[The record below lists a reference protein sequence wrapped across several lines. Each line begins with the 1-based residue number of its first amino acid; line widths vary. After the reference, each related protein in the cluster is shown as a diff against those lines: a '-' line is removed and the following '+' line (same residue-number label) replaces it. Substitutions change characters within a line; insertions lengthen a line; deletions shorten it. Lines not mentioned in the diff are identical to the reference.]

1 MNPKNRTLFIIVG
14 VIVVVLGLAGIAALA
29 GGGDDSASS
38 SSSGSAVVDPDETVA
53 ESSGD
58 VEQSRPVEVA
68 GDSVP
73 TLDDTITP
81 DPAIGMAFPTIDG
94 QSFDGTRVS
103 IGGAGDGP
111 TLVVY
116 LAHWCPHCNNEI
128 PELIELDNSDG
139 VPADMRVVGVS
150 TGVENSAP
158 NYPPSKWLD
167 DKGWPWET
175 MADDADSS
183 AFAFS
188 GGSGFPYLVILD
200 ADGNVLARDSGEKPA
215 DDLAV
220 WIKDAL
226 ANAPTA

>member
-1 MNPKNRTLFIIVG
+1 MNSKNRTLLMIVG
-14 VIVVVLGLAGIAALA
+14 VIVVVLGLAGIAVLA
-29 GGGDDSASS
+29 GGGDDSS
-38 SSSGSAVVDPDETVA
+38 SAVVDPNETVA

-58 VEQSRPVEVA
+58 VEENRPIQVE
-68 GDSVP
+68 GDNVP
-73 TLDDTITP
+73 TLDDTVDP

-94 QSFDGTRVS
+94 QSFDGAPVS

-111 TLVVY
+111 TMVVY

-150 TGVENSAP
+150 TGVDKAAP
-158 NYPPSKWLD
+158 NYPPSKWLANKD
-167 DKGWPWET
+167 WPWEA
-175 MADDADSS
+175 MADDANSS
-183 AFAFS
+183 AFVRS

-200 ADGNVLARDSGEKPA
+200 ADGNVLARDSGEKSA

-220 WIKDAL
+220 WIRDAL